1 MIHARTAARLA
12 RALLLACAIPAL
24 GAAHAHAQ
32 TLERIWSGANEA
44 YFRGD
49 VASAAEQ
56 YQRLVDA
63 GVQDPDVYMNL
74 ALAHA
79 RLGQL
84 GGAVLNFER
93 SLWLRPGD
101 ATVEQELAAARTE
114 LGKRQAER
122 EGEATMQARP
132 PLSQAL
138 VRSLSADLLAWL
150 VLVLDVAFFATLLL
164 RKFSRNEPLRLG
176 LAVAA
181 PLLALL
187 LCAAGAGLAVKTEV
201 FREGRAA
208 IVVRDGAELRE
219 GPDAA
224 AQVRATAREGDSART
239 LREEA
244 GFVHVQLSGG
254 ARGWMSTK
262 DVGTIRPD

>member
-1 MIHARTAARLA
+1 MKHLRQHVLGAA
-12 RALLLACAIPAL
+12 LACALLGLPATRV
-24 GAAHAHAQ
+24 HAQ
-32 TLERIWSGANEA
+32 TLEHIWTAANAA

-49 VASAAEQ
+49 IASAAEQ

-63 GVQDPDVYMNL
+63 GVQDPDVYVNL

-79 RLGQL
+79 RLAHL
-84 GGAVLNFER
+84 GKAVLYFER

-101 ATVEQELAAARTE
+101 AAVEQELAAARTE

-132 PLSQAL
+132 PLAEAL
-138 VRSLSADLLAWL
+138 VRSFSVDLLAWL
-150 VLVLDVAFFATLLL
+150 VLVLDVLFFATLLL
-164 RKFSRNEPLRLG
+164 RKFSKNEPQRLG

-187 LCAAGAGLAVKTEV
+187 AITAGAGLAVKTET
-201 FREGRAA
+201 FREGHAA

-224 AQVRATAREGDSART
+224 AQVRATAREGDAAR
-239 LREEA
+239 LSRGEG
-244 GFVHVQLSGG
+244 GFVHVQLAGG
-254 ARGWMSTK
+254 ARGWMNAK
-262 DVGTIRPD
+262 DLGTIRPD